1 MKEHTLDILT
11 AALIKYGT
19 RVFWAAVIVFV
30 GLRII
35 RIARRAAGQI
45 MDRAGVE
52 ITLKKF
58 LDMLLHA
65 VLFGVM
71 VFMAADQL
79 GIKTTSFVAVI
90 GTVTLAF
97 SLAMQNTLSNF
108 AGGTLILL
116 LKPFK
121 VGDYISTSSGEG
133 TVESIGLVY
142 TTLLTT
148 DNRVITIPNS
158 SVSSAPL
165 TNLTRTGKRRLIIN
179 VGIGYSSDLL
189 KAKNVLKKIFEENPG
204 IMKDQPVLVVVDAL
218 GDSSVVLSARGW
230 TTCEDYWTAK
240 WSITEAIKLTFDKEG
255 IEIPYNYLNVHLTE
269 KQKQSG
275 PA

>member
-189 KAKNVLKKIFEENPG
+189 TLLPHRPLP
-204 IMKDQPVLVVVDAL
+204 QPQN
-218 GDSSVVLSARGW
+218 RRRR
-230 TTCEDYWTAK
+230 YWSDHCKSHCAGTWWK
-240 WSITEAIKLTFDKEG
+240 YFCGKCKRLRNSWLPRKHC
-255 IEIPYNYLNVHLTE
+255 P
-269 KQKQSG
+269 
-275 PA
+275 

>member
-1 MKEHTLDILT
+1 
-11 AALIKYGT
+11 
-19 RVFWAAVIVFV
+19 
-30 GLRII
+30 
-35 RIARRAAGQI
+35 
-45 MDRAGVE
+45 
-52 ITLKKF
+52 
-58 LDMLLHA
+58 
-65 VLFGVM
+65 
-71 VFMAADQL
+71 
-79 GIKTTSFVAVI
+79 
-90 GTVTLAF
+90 
-97 SLAMQNTLSNF
+97 MQNTLSNF

-204 IMKDQPVLVVVDAL
+204 IMKDQPVQVVVDAL

-230 TTCEDYWTAK
+230 TTCEDYW
-240 WSITEAIKLTFDKEG
+240 
-255 IEIPYNYLNVHLTE
+255 IPYQYMNVMMTKE
-269 KQKQSG
+269 S
-275 PA
+275 

>member
-1 MKEHTLDILT
+1 MKQDTLDFIT
-11 AALIKYGT
+11 STLIKYGT

-30 GLRII
+30 GLRVIK
-35 RIARRAAGQI
+35 IARRAADQI

-204 IMKDQPVLVVVDAL
+204 IMKDQPVQVVVDEL

-240 WSITEAIKLTFDKEG
+240 WSITESIKLTFDKEG
-255 IEIPYNYLNVHLTE
+255 IEIPYQYMNVMMTKE
-269 KQKQSG
+269 S
-275 PA
+275 

>member
-1 MKEHTLDILT
+1 M
-11 AALIKYGT
+11 
-19 RVFWAAVIVFV
+19 

-97 SLAMQNTLSNF
+97 SLSDAEYALELRGRNPDP
-108 AGGTLILL
+108 A
-116 LKPFK
+116 P
-121 VGDYISTSSGEG
+121 E
-133 TVESIGLVY
+133 TV
-142 TTLLTT
+142 
-148 DNRVITIPNS
+148 
-158 SVSSAPL
+158 
-165 TNLTRTGKRRLIIN
+165 
-179 VGIGYSSDLL
+179 
-189 KAKNVLKKIFEENPG
+189 
-204 IMKDQPVLVVVDAL
+204 
-218 GDSSVVLSARGW
+218 
-230 TTCEDYWTAK
+230 
-240 WSITEAIKLTFDKEG
+240 
-255 IEIPYNYLNVHLTE
+255 
-269 KQKQSG
+269 
-275 PA
+275 

>member
-108 AGGTLILL
+108 AGGTLI
-116 LKPFK
+116 
-121 VGDYISTSSGEG
+121 STSSGEG

-204 IMKDQPVLVVVDAL
+204 IMKDQPVQVVVDAL

-255 IEIPYNYLNVHLTE
+255 IEIPYQYMNVMMTKE
-269 KQKQSG
+269 
-275 PA
+275 P

>member
-1 MKEHTLDILT
+1 MKEYTLDFLT
-11 AALIKYGT
+11 TTAIKYGT
-19 RVFWAAVIVFV
+19 RIFWTAVIVFV
-30 GLRII
+30 GLRVI
-35 RIARRAAGQI
+35 RMVRTAAGQI

-121 VGDYISTSSGEG
+121 VGDYISTSAGEG
-133 TVESIGLVY
+133 RDDRSCIH
-142 TTLLTT
+142 
-148 DNRVITIPNS
+148 D
-158 SVSSAPL
+158 
-165 TNLTRTGKRRLIIN
+165 
-179 VGIGYSSDLL
+179 
-189 KAKNVLKKIFEENPG
+189 
-204 IMKDQPVLVVVDAL
+204 
-218 GDSSVVLSARGW
+218 
-230 TTCEDYWTAK
+230 
-240 WSITEAIKLTFDKEG
+240 TFDDRQPRDHDPEQLG
-255 IEIPYNYLNVHLTE
+255 IERTAHKPHENGKTPPDHQRRDRIFLGSLKGE
-269 KQKQSG
+269 KCSETDL
-275 PA
+275 

>member
-1 MKEHTLDILT
+1 MKEYTLDFLT
-11 AALIKYGT
+11 TTAIKYGT
-19 RVFWAAVIVFV
+19 RIFWTAVIVFV
-30 GLRII
+30 GLRVI
-35 RIARRAAGQI
+35 RMVRTAAGQI

-121 VGDYISTSSGEG
+121 VGDYISTSAGEG
-133 TVESIGLVY
+133 TVETIGLVY
-142 TTLLTT
+142 TTLLTI

-165 TNLTRTGKRRLIIN
+165 TNLTRMGKRRLIIN

-204 IMKDQPVLVVVDAL
+204 IMKDQPVQVVVDAL

-230 TTCEDYWTAK
+230 TTCEDYWIAK

-255 IEIPYNYLNVHLTE
+255 IEIPYQYMNVMMTKE
-269 KQKQSG
+269 
-275 PA
+275 P

>member
-1 MKEHTLDILT
+1 
-11 AALIKYGT
+11 
-19 RVFWAAVIVFV
+19 
-30 GLRII
+30 
-35 RIARRAAGQI
+35 
-45 MDRAGVE
+45 
-52 ITLKKF
+52 
-58 LDMLLHA
+58 MLLHA

-179 VGIGYSSDLL
+179 VGIGIFLRSFKGEERPEKDLRG
-189 KAKNVLKKIFEENPG
+189 EPG
-204 IMKDQPVLVVVDAL
+204 DHE
-218 GDSSVVLSARGW
+218 GSAG
-230 TTCEDYWTAK
+230 
-240 WSITEAIKLTFDKEG
+240 
-255 IEIPYNYLNVHLTE
+255 
-269 KQKQSG
+269 SG
-275 PA
+275 RCGCAGRQQCCFKRQRLDDL

>member
-1 MKEHTLDILT
+1 MSVTT
-11 AALIKYGT
+11 
-19 RVFWAAVIVFV
+19 FV
-30 GLRII
+30 
-35 RIARRAAGQI
+35 
-45 MDRAGVE
+45 V
-52 ITLKKF
+52 
-58 LDMLLHA
+58 HA
-65 VLFGVM
+65 SRSWPDSRGDPSPPERGM
-71 VFMAADQL
+71 

-189 KAKNVLKKIFEENPG
+189 KAKNVLKQIFEENPY
-204 IMKDQPVLVVVDAL
+204 IMKDQDIQVIVV
-218 GDSSVVLSARGW
+218 GPPIMIRFVVLAFLERGIPKDRIW
-230 TTCEDYWTAK
+230 VDYERRMACAVGK
-240 WSITEAIKLTFDKEG
+240 CGHCKVGAHYMCLD
-255 IEIPYNYLNVHLTE
+255 
-269 KQKQSG
+269 G
-275 PA
+275 PVFTYEEMLQLPEEF

>member
-11 AALIKYGT
+11 ARSSNTEPESSG
-19 RVFWAAVIVFV
+19 
-30 GLRII
+30 
-35 RIARRAAGQI
+35 RRSSYLWDCGSSGSPAGQPV
-45 MDRAGVE
+45 RSWTAPGWRSRS
-52 ITLKKF
+52 KKF

-121 VGDYISTSSGEG
+121 VGDYISTGSGEG

-189 KAKNVLKKIFEENPG
+189 KAKNVLKKIFRGEPG
-204 IMKDQPVLVVVDAL
+204 DHE
-218 GDSSVVLSARGW
+218 GSAGSGRRG
-230 TTCEDYWTAK
+230 CAGRQQCCFKRQRLDD
-240 WSITEAIKLTFDKEG
+240 L
-255 IEIPYNYLNVHLTE
+255 
-269 KQKQSG
+269 
-275 PA
+275 

>member
-1 MKEHTLDILT
+1 MSVAGVHKLWNFFLT
-11 AALIKYGT
+11 ALRAVRAAACERAADLIPDRAWNVAGEGQTLFFIKGAF
-19 RVFWAAVIVFV
+19 RRDRGEKRLSVRL
-30 GLRII
+30 LRICVDSL
-35 RIARRAAGQI
+35 RSVELHDTSQI
-45 MDRAGVE
+45 HDH
-52 ITLKKF
+52 
-58 LDMLLHA
+58 DP
-65 VLFGVM
+65 
-71 VFMAADQL
+71 
-79 GIKTTSFVAVI
+79 VA
-90 GTVTLAF
+90 
-97 SLAMQNTLSNF
+97 
-108 AGGTLILL
+108 
-116 LKPFK
+116 
-121 VGDYISTSSGEG
+121 GDYISTSSGEG

-204 IMKDQPVLVVVDAL
+204 IMKDQPVQVVVDAL

-240 WSITEAIKLTFDKEG
+240 WPITEAIKLTFDKEG
-255 IEIPYNYLNVHLTE
+255 IEIPYQYMNVMMTKE
-269 KQKQSG
+269 S
-275 PA
+275 

>member
-1 MKEHTLDILT
+1 
-11 AALIKYGT
+11 
-19 RVFWAAVIVFV
+19 
-30 GLRII
+30 
-35 RIARRAAGQI
+35 
-45 MDRAGVE
+45 MD
-52 ITLKKF
+52 
-58 LDMLLHA
+58 
-65 VLFGVM
+65 
-71 VFMAADQL
+71 
-79 GIKTTSFVAVI
+79 
-90 GTVTLAF
+90 LA
-97 SLAMQNTLSNF
+97 S
-108 AGGTLILL
+108 
-116 LKPFK
+116 KPFK

-204 IMKDQPVLVVVDAL
+204 IMKDQPVQVVVDAL

-255 IEIPYNYLNVHLTE
+255 IEIPYQYMNVMMTKE
-269 KQKQSG
+269 
-275 PA
+275 P

>member
-35 RIARRAAGQI
+35 RIARKAAGQI

-52 ITLKKF
+52 VTLKKF

-189 KAKNVLKKIFEENPG
+189 KAKNPG
-204 IMKDQPVLVVVDAL
+204 IMKDQPVQVVVDAL

-255 IEIPYNYLNVHLTE
+255 IEIPYQYMNVMMTKE
-269 KQKQSG
+269 S
-275 PA
+275 

>member
-1 MKEHTLDILT
+1 M
-11 AALIKYGT
+11 
-19 RVFWAAVIVFV
+19 WS
-30 GLRII
+30 
-35 RIARRAAGQI
+35 
-45 MDRAGVE
+45 
-52 ITLKKF
+52 
-58 LDMLLHA
+58 
-65 VLFGVM
+65 
-71 VFMAADQL
+71 
-79 GIKTTSFVAVI
+79 SFVAVI

-97 SLAMQNTLSNF
+97 SFAMKNTLSNF

-204 IMKDQPVLVVVDAL
+204 IMKDQPVQVVVDAL

-255 IEIPYNYLNVHLTE
+255 IEIPYQYMNVMMTKE
-269 KQKQSG
+269 S
-275 PA
+275 

>member
-71 VFMAADQL
+71 V
-79 GIKTTSFVAVI
+79 FVAVI

-204 IMKDQPVLVVVDAL
+204 IMKDQPVQVVVDAL

-255 IEIPYNYLNVHLTE
+255 IEIPYQYMNVMMTKE
-269 KQKQSG
+269 S
-275 PA
+275 

>member
-97 SLAMQNTLSNF
+97 SLAMQNTL
-108 AGGTLILL
+108 

-204 IMKDQPVLVVVDAL
+204 IMKDQPVQVVVDAL

-255 IEIPYNYLNVHLTE
+255 IEIPYQYMNVMMTKE
-269 KQKQSG
+269 S
-275 PA
+275 

>member
-1 MKEHTLDILT
+1 MKEYTLDFLT
-11 AALIKYGT
+11 TTAIKYGT
-19 RVFWAAVIVFV
+19 RIFWTAVIVFV
-30 GLRII
+30 GLRVI
-35 RIARRAAGQI
+35 RMVRTAAGQI

-121 VGDYISTSSGEG
+121 VGDYISTSAGEG
-133 TVESIGLVY
+133 TVETIGLVY
-142 TTLLTT
+142 TTLLTI

-165 TNLTRTGKRRLIIN
+165 TNLTRMGKRRLIIN

-189 KAKNVLKKIFEENPG
+189 KAKNVLKRIFEENPY
-204 IMKDQPVLVVVDAL
+204 IMKDQDIQVIVDSL
-218 GDSSVVLSARGW
+218 GDSSVNLSARGW
-230 TTCEDYWTAK
+230 VLCEDYWKTK
-240 WSITEAIKLTFDKEG
+240 WAITEEIKLTFDREG
-255 IEIPYNYLNVHLTE
+255 IEIPYQYMNVTLTKE
-269 KQKQSG
+269 PQ
-275 PA
+275 

>member
-1 MKEHTLDILT
+1 MKEFTLDFLT
-11 AALIKYGT
+11 ATLIKYGT

-30 GLRII
+30 GLRVIKML
-35 RIARRAAGQI
+35 RTAAGQI

-71 VFMAADQL
+71 IFMAADQL

-108 AGGTLILL
+108 AGGTLILF

-142 TTLLTT
+142 TTLLTV

-165 TNLTRTGKRRLIIN
+165 TNLTRTGKRRLIIK

-189 KAKNVLKKIFEENPG
+189 KAKNVLKKIYEEDPG
-204 IMKDQPVLVVVDAL
+204 IMKDEEVLVVVDEL

-230 TTCEDYWTAK
+230 TTCENYWKTK
-240 WSITEAIKLTFDKEG
+240 WAITEKIKLTFDKEG
-255 IEIPYNYLNVHLTE
+255 IEIPYQYMNVMVTKE
-269 KQKQSG
+269 
-275 PA
+275 

>member
-1 MKEHTLDILT
+1 
-11 AALIKYGT
+11 
-19 RVFWAAVIVFV
+19 
-30 GLRII
+30 
-35 RIARRAAGQI
+35 

-121 VGDYISTSSGEG
+121 VGRLYQHDRQVRERSRRS
-133 TVESIGLVY
+133 VLY
-142 TTLLTT
+142 T
-148 DNRVITIPNS
+148 RH
-158 SVSSAPL
+158 
-165 TNLTRTGKRRLIIN
+165 
-179 VGIGYSSDLL
+179 
-189 KAKNVLKKIFEENPG
+189 F
-204 IMKDQPVLVVVDAL
+204 
-218 GDSSVVLSARGW
+218 
-230 TTCEDYWTAK
+230 
-240 WSITEAIKLTFDKEG
+240 
-255 IEIPYNYLNVHLTE
+255 
-269 KQKQSG
+269 
-275 PA
+275 

>member
-1 MKEHTLDILT
+1 MKEHTLDILN
-11 AALIKYGT
+11 AALTITDQSLLGGGH
-19 RVFWAAVIVFV
+19 RIV

-45 MDRAGVE
+45 LDRAGVE
-52 ITLKKF
+52 VTLKKF

-116 LKPFK
+116 LNPLRWA
-121 VGDYISTSSGEG
+121 I
-133 TVESIGLVY
+133 I
-142 TTLLTT
+142 
-148 DNRVITIPNS
+148 
-158 SVSSAPL
+158 SAPAPVKEPL
-165 TNLTRTGKRRLIIN
+165 SPSALYTRR
-179 VGIGYSSDLL
+179 
-189 KAKNVLKKIFEENPG
+189 F
-204 IMKDQPVLVVVDAL
+204 
-218 GDSSVVLSARGW
+218 
-230 TTCEDYWTAK
+230 
-240 WSITEAIKLTFDKEG
+240 
-255 IEIPYNYLNVHLTE
+255 
-269 KQKQSG
+269 
-275 PA
+275 

>member
-11 AALIKYGT
+11 AALIKCGT

-65 VLFGVM
+65 VLFGFM

-204 IMKDQPVLVVVDAL
+204 IMKDQPVQVVVDAL

-255 IEIPYNYLNVHLTE
+255 IEIPYQYMNVMMTKE
-269 KQKQSG
+269 S
-275 PA
+275 

>member
-1 MKEHTLDILT
+1 MKENTLDFLT

-35 RIARRAAGQI
+35 RIARKAAGQI

-52 ITLKKF
+52 VTLKKF

-121 VGDYISTSSGEG
+121 VGYYISTSSGEG

-189 KAKNVLKKIFEENPG
+189 KAKNVLKEIFEENPG
-204 IMKDQPVLVVVDAL
+204 IMKDQPVQVVVDAL

-255 IEIPYNYLNVHLTE
+255 IEIPYQYMNVMMTKE
-269 KQKQSG
+269 
-275 PA
+275 P